1 MKAVKK
7 TEGSPQEQAAV
18 MLEGLLTGL
27 GDTVFDPSALSEA
40 MRKMSMVVAESDFV
54 GEEVSRAFVS
64 QVAEAFGSE
73 ADNEAN
79 AYQVQV
85 DAAESQLSEEGFA
98 GEKFS
103 GVLAQYHENG
113 ATQDLAFAVLDM
125 IPEEKQTDANPETV
139 GREVYR
145 LIKSINLTGLMDTQ
159 TTQEV
164 LSYTMGVLGVI
175 ESEIKANQEP
185 VDLENPGAYRQ
196 EIAEKIETELIPQ
209 YGVLAIR
216 DGSNLVN
223 AMAKSVG
230 YDGEKLIALFE
241 RTLNTGDDVANALK
255 DMYLQTKA
263 RDYLLAARNEEQVSG
278 FINSL

>member
-1 MKAVKK
+1 
-7 TEGSPQEQAAV
+7 